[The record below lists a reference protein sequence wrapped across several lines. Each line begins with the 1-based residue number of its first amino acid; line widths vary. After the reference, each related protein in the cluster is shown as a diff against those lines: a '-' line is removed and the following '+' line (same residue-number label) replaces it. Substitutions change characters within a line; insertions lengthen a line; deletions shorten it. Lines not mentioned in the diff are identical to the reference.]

1 MKYTIWKNPRLKKL
15 IFIVLII
22 EISYVV
28 VFNLAL
34 RLPGTQ
40 VFINQIKSEK
50 FHVSWESASTWYP
63 FRFHFRGAK
72 GHGQS
77 RTQQW
82 EFEADYVSASI
93 DPLPLIFKR
102 VWIGGVRL
110 GDANYQQ
117 RPRLKPDKDY
127 SDLLA
132 YYPGITGYEVSPA
145 DTTPKKR
152 KGPWH
157 VDIEDIELDGKYSY
171 WIHQLRGQATGSLE
185 AGLEVVSRGGTFLLD
200 VSDSDLRFGTHDL
213 KGEIEIFREAE
224 IKGSLGFSPF
234 VPRENR
240 GIKLLKFLSM
250 DADLVIDV
258 NSLEFLN
265 PFTQGFNALSVDGN
279 GALDGHLNMKAGRV
293 LEGTRLLINGDN
305 IDIGLLSH
313 HIQGAGTI
321 DIAMNDETGGL
332 LNLDIKY
339 NDLQVKNDRDAEVL
353 LTGQGLNLNLRANG
367 VLFHDENE
375 LDEIREMSLQIG
387 DFSVPDLA
395 LFQRYL
401 PDKWPLRFYGGNGD
415 LSGRVQIATD
425 SAEVDLHLTSQN
437 ADLGNARHRFSS
449 NLDMA
454 LKAHNTALATEPTT
468 ISGSYIKFTDAALL
482 RNTETDSVPWQA
494 DFNILKGKISIL
506 GTQDKEDIVDTIDI
520 FRMLSD
526 SDAKQLLG
534 NLDGALEMQSNVS
547 SLAWIGVLMNERF
560 RSRTSG
566 SGQINALVNLDSGM
580 PAEGTHVEVRSDSM
594 VMTILDYIVSGDGT
608 VVFEVE
614 QGGEAP
620 DWLLQLDIRDGELK
634 SPGELTAQVRNVDM
648 KLRALIENMSFEEEN
663 KQFELDFKIPA
674 ARVDDMSTFNHYLPS
689 DSPFAFS
696 SGTADLSVDLLL
708 KHDDADGFVKLNAE
722 NIEALVGDQ
731 SISGDLLANIL
742 LVGGVPA
749 DMNFDISGSEI
760 SVDNIRVMGENES
773 FNQQNWSALLRLTR
787 ANTTWERPIS
797 LKTEAELSMT
807 DSRPIVAVLGNEN
820 DSPQWVKNMLT
831 VEDVQ
836 GIVNLDVADNQI
848 VIPYAFMDS
857 DNIDFGA
864 KGTIDKKFNDGVI
877 YARYKKL
884 GIVLKV
890 TEGKKNFD
898 LIRARGKFDEFTV
911 KAVKE

>member
-1 MKYTIWKNPRLKKL
+1 M
-15 IFIVLII
+15 I
-22 EISYVV
+22 EFSYLV

-34 RLPGTQ
+34 RLPATQ
-40 VFINQIKSEK
+40 VYINQIKPDK
-50 FHVSWESASTWYP
+50 FQVSWESASTWYP
-63 FRFHFRGAK
+63 FRFNFRGAK

-82 EFEADYVSASI
+82 EFEADHVTASI
-93 DPLPLIFKR
+93 DPLPLILKR

-110 GDANYQQ
+110 GDASYQQ

-127 SDLLA
+127 SDLLP
-132 YYPGITGYEVSPA
+132 YYPGITGFKVSPA
-145 DTTPKKR
+145 DATAKKKKR
-152 KGPWH
+152 PWH
-157 VDIEDIELDGKYSY
+157 VDIGDIELDGKYSY
-171 WIHQLRGQATGSLE
+171 WIHQLRGQVRGSLQ
-185 AGLEVVSRGGTFLLD
+185 AGLEVVSQGGAFSLD
-200 VSDSDLRFGTHDL
+200 VSDSDLQFGTHEL
-213 KGEIEIFREAE
+213 KGDLEVFREAE
-224 IKGSLGFSPF
+224 ISGSFGFSPF

-240 GIKLLKFLSM
+240 GIKLWKFLSM

-265 PFTQGFNALSVDGN
+265 PFTQGFNAMSVDGN
-279 GALDGHLNMKAGRV
+279 GAVDGHLNMKAGSV
-293 LEGTRLLINGDN
+293 LKGTGLSINADN

-339 NDLQVKNDRDAEVL
+339 KDLQVINDADSGAL

-367 VLFHDENE
+367 VLFPAKSE

-387 DFSVPDLA
+387 DFSVPDLV

-401 PDKWPLRFYGGNGD
+401 PDRWPLRFYGGNGD
-415 LSGRVQIATD
+415 LSGRVLIATD

-437 ADLGNARHRFSS
+437 ADLGNARHRFST
-449 NLDMA
+449 NLEMG
-454 LKAHNTALATEPTT
+454 LKAHNPALATQPTT

-482 RNTETDSVPWQA
+482 RNTETESIPWQA
-494 DFNILKGKISIL
+494 DFSILKGQISIL
-506 GTQDKEDIVDTIDI
+506 GKQDIEDAGDTIDI
-520 FRMLSD
+520 FRMLSN

-534 NLDGALEMQSNVS
+534 ELDGALEMQSNVS
-547 SLAWIGVLMNERF
+547 SLAWIGILMNERF
-560 RSRTSG
+560 RSKTSG

-580 PAEGTHVEVRSDSM
+580 PADGTHVEVRSDSM

-614 QGGEAP
+614 QGGVAP

-634 SPGELTAQVRNVDM
+634 SPGELTAQVRNVDL
-648 KLRALIENMSFEEEN
+648 KLRALIEDMSFEEEN
-663 KQFELDFKIPA
+663 KQFELEFNIPA
-674 ARVDDMSTFNHYLPS
+674 ARVDDMSTFNHYLPP

-708 KHDDADGFVKLNAE
+708 KQDDADGFVKLNAE
-722 NIEALVGDQ
+722 NIQALVGDQ

-760 SVDNIRVMGENES
+760 SVDNIRVIGDNES

-787 ANTTWERPIS
+787 ANTTWERPIL
-797 LKTEAELSMT
+797 LKTEADLTMT
-807 DSRPIVAVLGNEN
+807 DSRPVVAILGNEK

-831 VEDVQ
+831 VEDIQ
-836 GIVNLDVADNQI
+836 GTVNLEVADNQI
-848 VIPYAFMDS
+848 MIPYAFMDS

-864 KGTIDKKFNDGVI
+864 KGTIDKAFNNGVI

-884 GIVLKV
+884 GIILKV
-890 TEGKKNFD
+890 TGGKKNFD
-898 LIRARGKFDEFTV
+898 LIRARGKFDAYRVNPEN
-911 KAVKE
+911 K